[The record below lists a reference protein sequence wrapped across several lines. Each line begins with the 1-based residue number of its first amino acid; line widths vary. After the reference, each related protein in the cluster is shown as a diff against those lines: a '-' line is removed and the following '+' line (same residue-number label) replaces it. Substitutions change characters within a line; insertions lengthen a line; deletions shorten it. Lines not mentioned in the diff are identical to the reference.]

1 MKAYNFLYTSVLE
14 LVMKFWKNS
23 HLSEKIAFFF
33 HNNLIVI
40 NLLSLLIV
48 ISRCFFD
55 YQISNWI
62 FLLVFLFVFLLIL
75 FFSII
80 KNNFHYRI
88 ELSKRK
94 RFKILRLI
102 IIIIYIHLS
111 GLLFYK
117 VFFDNIWV
125 VYFSAILP

>member
-14 LVMKFWKNS
+14 LVLKFWKNS

-33 HNNLIVI
+33 HNNLILI
-40 NLLSLLIV
+40 NLLSLLIIV
-48 ISRCFFD
+48 SRCFFD
-55 YQISNWI
+55 YQINSWI
-62 FLLVFLFVFLLIL
+62 ILLVFLFVFLLIL
-75 FFSII
+75 FFSIK

-88 ELSKRK
+88 ELNKIE

-102 IIIIYIHLS
+102 IIIIYFHLS

-117 VFFDNIWV
+117 VLF
-125 VYFSAILP
+125 